1 MLAVILLAAEQ
12 NILQGFSGLDRDAG
26 PRGSEHAPKLRE
38 RARQQAIHRAAD
50 APLQEAQTRRVLE
63 LLLQPAQPLGGPAHE
78 ALGLPARCLGRPFRL
93 LPRPFPLGA
102 GASRPAPRE
111 RAEGVLRLGQLAG
124 ARGRTRR
131 GETRWPVV
139 VRDPEP
145 QRATPL
151 DGLKRAKL
159 LRLGPQHRDGSLG
172 SDPYGSTGEARPG
185 RGRISIDA
193 RERGVEAL
201 GALANAL
208 HRSIKSLQALAGR
221 GEFLISAR
229 PLGFEGGE
237 ALMFVE
243 GLGHLLRRGTQG
255 LAGAR
260 GRLTLRVRNA
270 ETLLQPTE
278 REIPRHAR
286 GLHLLSPVGD
296 HEPLALALEPEPM
309 LSERRLEL
317 LPGLGRAQLREMR
330 ADPIR
335 ERGIP
340 RAFGLA
346 AFAARERGAL
356 RRLLPVQLVEPTRHL
371 AEPEP

>member
-1 MLAVILLAAEQ
+1 MLVLILLAAEQ
-12 NILQGFSGLDRDAG
+12 NILQGFSGLERNDG

-38 RARQQAIHRAAD
+38 LARQQAIHRAAD
-50 APLQEAQTRRVLE
+50 TPLQEAEARRVLE
-63 LLLQPAQPLGGPAHE
+63 LLLQATQSLCGPADE
-78 ALGLPARCLGRPFRL
+78 ALRLAARRLGSVFRL
-93 LPRPFPLGA
+93 LRRPLLLGA
-102 GASRPAPRE
+102 GAVPLAARE

-151 DGLKRAKL
+151 DGLQRAKL

-185 RGRISIDA
+185 GGRISIDA

-243 GLGHLLRRGTQG
+243 GLGHLLHRGTQG

-260 GRLTLRVRNA
+260 GRLASRVR
-270 ETLLQPTE
+270 
-278 REIPRHAR
+278 HA
-286 GLHLLSPVGD
+286 
-296 HEPLALALEPEPM
+296 EPLL
-309 LSERRLEL
+309 
-317 LPGLGRAQLREMR
+317 
-330 ADPIR
+330 
-335 ERGIP
+335 
-340 RAFGLA
+340 
-346 AFAARERGAL
+346 
-356 RRLLPVQLVEPTRHL
+356 
-371 AEPEP
+371 

>member
-1 MLAVILLAAEQ
+1 MRAMASSDPPSMLAVILLAAEQ
-12 NILQGFSGLDRDAG
+12 NILQGFSGLERDDG

-38 RARQQAIHRAAD
+38 LARQQAIHRAAD

-63 LLLQPAQPLGGPAHE
+63 LLLQPTQPLRGSAHE
-78 ALGLPARCLGRPFRL
+78 ALGLAARRLGRPFCFRPGPYLLRAGTVHLAAREGAERL
-93 LPRPFPLGA
+93 
-102 GASRPAPRE
+102 
-111 RAEGVLRLGQLAG
+111 LRLGELTG
-124 ARGRTRR
+124 VGGRTRR

-185 RGRISIDA
+185 RGRVPIDA

-229 PLGFEGGE
+229 PLRFEGGE

-243 GLGHLLRRGTQG
+243 GLGHLLHRGTQG

-260 GRLTLRVRNA
+260 GRLALRVR
-270 ETLLQPTE
+270 
-278 REIPRHAR
+278 H
-286 GLHLLSPVGD
+286 
-296 HEPLALALEPEPM
+296 
-309 LSERRLEL
+309 
-317 LPGLGRAQLREMR
+317 
-330 ADPIR
+330 
-335 ERGIP
+335 
-340 RAFGLA
+340 
-346 AFAARERGAL
+346 
-356 RRLLPVQLVEPTRHL
+356 
-371 AEPEP
+371 AEP